1 MCGLAHYNL
10 ASVAKALNCELAVND
25 DVFSGISIDTRTL
38 KPGELFVALVGP
50 NFDGHEYLQV
60 ACDKGAVAAI
70 VSRKIETLSLPQIQ
84 VNDTRLA
91 LAEMAKAR
99 REAFDGR
106 VVALTGSNG
115 KTTVKEL
122 IAAVLK
128 RKGKVLATQGNFNN
142 EIGLPLTLLDLQN
155 DETFAV
161 IEMGANH
168 FGEIEFLTSIT
179 RPDIALITNAGAA
192 HLDGFGDVKGVANAK
207 AEIFSG
213 LSDDGVAIINADD
226 EYAEYWQEKTK
237 NFKQLLFGID
247 AKNADIKAQDVK
259 VSGDGTAFLL
269 QTPLGSI
276 PIQLSIGGKHNVANV
291 LAAAAVA
298 YLERIDLQDVK
309 RAIEAFLP
317 VKGRLNFLKSSGKA
331 TIIDDTYNANFDST
345 IAAIGVLSSLQGE
358 KILVLGD
365 MLESGESAVKLHE
378 DVGHMAKKKGIDE
391 LLGFGELSR
400 AAVSAF
406 NGKAQHFTDKISL
419 IEYMKTKLKGETTV
433 LIKGSR
439 GMQMDLVVSQLI

>member
-1 MCGLAHYNL
+1 MSELAYYNL
-10 ASVAKALNCELAVND
+10 ASVAKVLNSELTVND
-25 DVFSGISIDTRTL
+25 NVFDGISIDTRTL
-38 KPGELFVALVGP
+38 KPGELFIALVGP
-50 NFDGHEYLQV
+50 NFDGHEYLQL
-60 ACDKGAVAAI
+60 AYDKGAVAAI
-70 VSRKIETLSLPQIQ
+70 VNQKIETIGLPQIQ

-99 REAFDGR
+99 RDAFGGR
-106 VVALTGSNG
+106 IIGLTGSNG

-142 EIGLPLTLLDLQN
+142 EIGLPLTLLDLKN

-161 IEMGANH
+161 IEMGANN
-168 FGEIEFLTSIT
+168 FGEIEFLSSIT
-179 RPDIALITNAGAA
+179 KPDIALITNAGAA
-192 HLDGFGDVKGVANAK
+192 HLDGFGDVKGVAKAK

-213 LSDDGVAIINADD
+213 LSDGGVAIINADD

-247 AKNADIKAQDVK
+247 AKNADIKAQAVQ
-259 VSGDGTAFLL
+259 VSENGTAFIL
-269 QTPLGSI
+269 QTPLASI

-298 YLERIDLQDVK
+298 YLERIELQDVK

-345 IAAIGVLSSLQGE
+345 IAAISVLSSQQGE
-358 KILVLGD
+358 KILILGD
-365 MLESGESAVKLHE
+365 MLESGASAMQLHV
-378 DVGHMAKKKGIDE
+378 DVGRMAKQQGIDE
-391 LLGFGELSR
+391 LLGVGELSK

-406 NGKAQHFTDKISL
+406 NGKAQHFTDKASL
-419 IEYMKTKLKGETTV
+419 IDYMQTKLKGEMTILV
-433 LIKGSR
+433 KGSR
-439 GMQMDLVVSQLI
+439 GMQMDVVVNRLI